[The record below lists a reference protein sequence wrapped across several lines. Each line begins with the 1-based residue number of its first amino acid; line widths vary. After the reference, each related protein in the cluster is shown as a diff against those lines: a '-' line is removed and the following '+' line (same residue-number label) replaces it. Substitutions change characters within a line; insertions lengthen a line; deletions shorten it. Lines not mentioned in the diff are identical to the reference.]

1 MIQLAT
7 YSPAL
12 MAVLVAG
19 WPGTPEGAA
28 AAAMARPGLS
38 MKEHVAG
45 EPGQITV
52 TCKAEAAGLRGVACR
67 ALRTALVARA
77 RAERAHAT
85 LDVDIEWLRVETTF
99 LLARLV
105 WRVDGGAAQAG
116 PEIEVSVNDPGC
128 ERGGRPAS
136 GRGAGQDNAAAVVT
150 VNGRTGRRKTGDQ
163 DDVRALRDG
172 RAGSGQASQRLRL

>member
-1 MIQLAT
+1 
-7 YSPAL
+7 
-12 MAVLVAG
+12 
-19 WPGTPEGAA
+19 
-28 AAAMARPGLS
+28 

-67 ALRTALVARA
+67 ALRTALAARA
-77 RAERAHAT
+77 KAEGAHAK

-116 PEIEVSVNDPGC
+116 PEIEVSVND
-128 ERGGRPAS
+128 R
-136 GRGAGQDNAAAVVT
+136 D
-150 VNGRTGRRKTGDQ
+150 VNEEDARHLAEALVRTMP
-163 DDVRALRDG
+163 LP
-172 RAGSGQASQRLRL
+172 L